1 MRALKAIHSSDP
13 AKEILD
19 RAGDLSQFEL
29 MGNQVLLGVYIRSNE
44 TKLGGSTFYLP
55 DQTVKEDEW
64 QGKAGLVLKKGP
76 TAFVSDKNYDFKGQD
91 VEVGDWVSVWVSDG
105 RKIKVNDQLCRIV
118 MDTEI
123 RMKIPAPDAVY

>member
-19 RAGDLSQFEL
+19 RAGDLTQFEL